1 MEGFIMSRPI
11 KSTSKQSLAIPDT
24 VSLTSEQRIEFLANL
39 IVDRIIED
47 KANGE
52 TLLKRI
58 RGDHET
64 RQLTLT

>member
-1 MEGFIMSRPI
+1 MSRPI

-39 IVDRIIED
+39 IVDRIVED
-47 KANGE
+47 KASGE